1 MRDPPAT
8 LANRRAGMPPKRTLA
23 SPSAS
28 GGTSDGGG
36 GGGGNT
42 ADGLS
47 SLPKLPMVRHGKQ
60 WLRCK
65 TLRTTSAK
73 VQLECCGF
81 EGDKPA
87 FWLPLSS
94 DRLWRGSYKGKDWR
108 HLVRAHPEETPLR
121 LPPHRLFA
129 KAVYFVPS
137 DSTVGSHASFC
148 ILRRSRV

>member
-1 MRDPPAT
+1 
-8 LANRRAGMPPKRTLA
+8 MPPKRGLA

-36 GGGGNT
+36 GGGIN
-42 ADGLS
+42 ADGFS

-87 FWLPLSS
+87 FWLPLTS

-108 HLVRAHPEETPLR
+108 HLVRGPSQTALQ
-121 LPPHRLFA
+121 PHRLA
-129 KAVYFVPS
+129 CQRNLLHLSY
-137 DSTVGSHASFC
+137 
-148 ILRRSRV
+148 L